1 MPHTCTNT
9 APATLDRGL
18 GAKLSK
24 GEKTHLAIEARK
36 AYAKMEG
43 NGATDESFDEFRH
56 RIALQACGR
65 RISEALRADY
75 SALAAAFA
83 AIRGDTGRAFHIAQR
98 GETEGRRIAAH
109 KLKQALSAAGL
120 ADGYAA
126 TICLQ
131 QFKTGIESAS
141 TKQLWSLFY
150 TITNRGR
157 SKARKTAR
165 A

>member
-75 SALAAAFA
+75 SALAAA
-83 AIRGDTGRAFHIAQR
+83 
-98 GETEGRRIAAH
+98 H